1 MTLEQ
6 FIRTSTWGRL
16 LREDEL
22 APLLSSAQQAQVGPR
37 EHVVRAGEVASHW
50 MAVIDG
56 VAVQQVCSGQ
66 GRVAGLI
73 VGLPGT
79 WFGEGT
85 LMRRARW
92 QYDVVARSEARVA
105 MIPADDFMRLLGGSA
120 AFAHYI
126 ADLLNDRLS
135 HVMALLANERLT
147 QAETRLAR
155 TLGAIFDPGLFP
167 ERAPVLDMGQRDI
180 GQLAGMSRQRANAA
194 LKRLEATGL
203 IELRGEGGV
212 RVVDREGLM
221 SYGVGSR
228 H

>member
-1 MTLEQ
+1 LARADEC
-6 FIRTSTWGRL
+6 RL
-16 LREDEL
+16 GD
-22 APLLSSAQQAQVGPR
+22 APIGLLGSSAG
-37 EHVVRAGEVASHW
+37 
-50 MAVIDG
+50 
-56 VAVQQVCSGQ
+56 
-66 GRVAGLI
+66 
-73 VGLPGT
+73 
-79 WFGEGT
+79 F
-85 LMRRARW
+85 AR
-92 QYDVVARSEARVA
+92 
-105 MIPADDFMRLLGGSA
+105 
-120 AFAHYI
+120 YI

-167 ERAPVLDMGQRDI
+167 ERAPVLGMGQRDI
-180 GQLAGMSRQRANAA
+180 GQLAGMSRQRTNAA

-221 SYGVGSR
+221 AYGVGSR